1 MSSPTD
7 SPANS
12 LTNSPTDL
20 PANLSTGAY
29 QLKISLIDSEPEIWR
44 QVVVPA
50 QMNLDRLHWVIQQAM
65 GWNSLHRYAFHLGSG
80 EQKVE
85 AEPSQPIS
93 DVVASDRPLYYTYD
107 FESGWLHGITV
118 EAVEAVETVE
128 ANKAVEATPVEESG
142 PTATKPTV
150 LLTCTG
156 GAGACPPE
164 GTGGVWGYGDFL
176 ERLDDP
182 EDPDY
187 MSLIEIYGDF
197 DPDAFD
203 VAQAA
208 ERLQA
213 DSEQK
218 AIAS

>member
-12 LTNSPTDL
+12 PTNSPT
-20 PANLSTGAY
+20 AAY

-44 QVVVPA
+44 QVMVPA
-50 QMNLDRLHWVIQQAM
+50 QIDLAKLHWVIQQAM
-65 GWNSLHRYAFHLGSG
+65 GWDSLHRYAFHLGSG

-85 AEPSQPIS
+85 AEPSQPIA
-93 DVVASDRPLYYTYD
+93 DVLASDRPLYYTYD

-118 EAVEAVETVE
+118 ETVETAETV
-128 ANKAVEATPVEESG
+128 AATPVEDSG
-142 PTATKPTV
+142 PAAKPKA

-208 ERLQA
+208 ARLQA
-213 DSEQK
+213 DLGQK
-218 AIAS
+218 VIVS